1 MSDFSVTVGG
11 DFSELLQGFKL
22 VERSAQQS
30 GQAAGQALGGG
41 IQGAVNRSIDA
52 LLADLGRLKAQKAAV
67 NVDGGQVIVLNQ
79 QISAVQKQIDTLRSA
94 RVAVQADPRSIEG
107 LNAKLA
113 GLQSELG
120 KVAIGS
126 QRFRE
131 LQTAIGATEKELA
144 KAGQSTGGLR
154 ALDGVVQGIAFSLAN
169 TLTNAAAAAL
179 QGLAAIPQQVRQFDS
194 AKAAVRTLGVD
205 ADDLG
210 NRLLKLSASTKGN
223 VSAVDLL
230 KASYDVAS
238 SGFASAADATNI
250 LSAAQD
256 GAVGG
261 FTDIN
266 TVADAATSVLNA
278 YGLSSDKARKLIDGF
293 IQTQNDG
300 KITVGQYA
308 TEIGRIAPVAAASG
322 VSIEELNAAISVATA
337 QGVPVGSTFA
347 GLRQAISSIL
357 KPSVEASTYAKQL
370 GLDFSASALK
380 AKGFGG
386 LLTEVAKR
394 TGGSADAIIKLTGSV
409 EAQAAIQPLVNDQ
422 LAKYNQFLRNQ
433 AGAAGVAARS
443 AEQATNTIDGSLKR
457 LGNTFSNLAVQAFE
471 GLAPPV
477 TAVINA
483 FNNVVNVALNLPGPV
498 RAVAG
503 ALVALTSAYVGAR
516 TAAALFTAVL
526 QTQQVQ
532 ELIGFFRSIAST
544 IKQDF
549 QRAIV
554 AAKVE
559 WQVFTTAV
567 RSQGLLSAI
576 GGIGKALLGLA
587 GQVAVVALRFAYIAA
602 AVEAYQKITGAASEA
617 SEGYKERLLETQKAL
632 DAVSGS
638 TENASEANKALA
650 QNSNGV
656 IKFFE
661 NLPIALRL
669 IAAPLE
675 GVIRLFYSAVDN
687 FSKANAL
694 GTISDQSQQLQA
706 KFTEVQQAAQKTF
719 VELKNATTLTPE
731 QAKSV
736 QERIA
741 SLQSIKEAATGQ
753 AAAYRELAAS
763 YRAAGNNDL
772 AKIAEQNAKNM
783 EVEASVSGR
792 LIVAL
797 QGVADRTNKTTGA
810 KVENIAKTK
819 EQVDAIEKQKK
830 AEDELNKILASAPV
844 RNLEAQLAVGQQL
857 LGLTKAVGDLEQSRF
872 NVTRSALQFELK
884 GLEERG
890 AGESAIAAKKA
901 EIDRVDRAALSARYQ
916 ALVQQ
921 QALERQMLLLS
932 QEKARTEANL
942 QILEQKAKI
951 LEAQANLAKATTA
964 EEKAAAQA
972 QVNLQNQI
980 LGVVEQKAGTLAK
993 TQPIERAIAAAAGET
1008 ARNGLQA
1015 EAAAK
1020 GFKIA
1025 ADGSLV
1031 ASRNLSSG
1039 MERVAVFSGQSA
1051 QEQER
1056 FRGIA
1061 QQAGLAIGR
1070 AADGSLVLGRNQQD
1084 VARAVQSTN
1093 AELGK
1098 TKGGYDAG
1106 TRAAGGT
1113 KTATDQL
1120 RQSLVNAGVAADDVA
1135 ELIGDSGSSARDA
1148 RGSTDALR
1156 NSLAQGKTP
1165 AGDIANAFVSTGKNA
1180 PAAAQ
1185 GARDFAAFLSSAKVF
1200 AERIAS
1206 LNLAGGMTAVRDR
1219 TREAAVEAQRFYDW
1233 LLKAS
1238 NLPGSRWTGGP
1249 VEAGAEYK
1257 INELGQEAFLSAG
1270 RLSLINAP
1278 QNAIWRAPSSGV
1290 VVPAGITARLQDAGA
1305 LPSAGGMAAPGGTAE
1320 LAVEIGKLRQEVG
1333 ELARRQWNI
1342 NVTQRTGVSGS
1353 QVLRTLQQLR

>member
-1 MSDFSVTVGG
+1 
-11 DFSELLQGFKL
+11 
-22 VERSAQQS
+22 
-30 GQAAGQALGGG
+30 
-41 IQGAVNRSIDA
+41 
-52 LLADLGRLKAQKAAV
+52 
-67 NVDGGQVIVLNQ
+67 
-79 QISAVQKQIDTLRSA
+79 
-94 RVAVQADPRSIEG
+94 VQADPRSIEG

-113 GLQSELG
+113 GLQSELS

-126 QRFRE
+126 QRFNE
-131 LQTAIGATEKELA
+131 LQDAISATEKELA

-154 ALDGVVQGIAFSLAN
+154 ALDSVIQGIAFSLAN
-169 TLTNAAAAAL
+169 TLTNAAGAAF
-179 QGLAAIPQQVRQFDS
+179 QAIGGIANQVREFDT

-422 LAKYNQFLRNQ
+422 LAKYNQFLGNQ
-433 AGAAGVAARS
+433 AGAAGVAAR
-443 AEQATNTIDGSLKR
+443 AADQATATVDGSLKR
-457 LGNTFSNLAVQAFE
+457 LANTFSNLAVEAFQ
-471 GLAPPV
+471 GIAPAVTAAVNAFNTILNAIGAIPGPV
-477 TAVINA
+477 KALIGVVVGVPAAFAAATAAVVVFRGVLQTAVIQDFA
-483 FNNVVNVALNLPGPV
+483 ASFVSLGGSLTTTFVGGV
-498 RAVAG
+498 RAAAAAVPALIAQIAALG
-503 ALVALTSAYVGAR
+503 ATNVGTVITGLATTLKTTFLSAVGAAAQGLASFVAYLSSVSFANFIAGVR
-516 TAAALFTAVL
+516 AATAAIAPLAL
-526 QTQQVQ
+526 
-532 ELIGFFRSIAST
+532 
-544 IKQDF
+544 
-549 QRAIV
+549 
-554 AAKVE
+554 
-559 WQVFTTAV
+559 
-567 RSQGLLSAI
+567 AI
-576 GGIGKALLGLA
+576 GG
-587 GQVAVVALRFAYIAA
+587 
-602 AVEAYQKITGAASEA
+602 
-617 SEGYKERLLETQKAL
+617 
-632 DAVSGS
+632 
-638 TENASEANKALA
+638 
-650 QNSNGV
+650 
-656 IKFFE
+656 
-661 NLPIALRL
+661 L
-669 IAAPLE
+669 IAAVQAWQFVLGGSEE
-675 GVIRLFYSAVDN
+675 GAAAFADANKQADEAVARLGESIKVTADEASKGRAPIIGLFQDAREQMAQLAAAQELTRLQESFTKVQTSAISFLNTLKSGTAVTAEQAAEAQKYVESLRQIATAAQSTAQSLRVKAEEARRAGN
-687 FSKANAL
+687 TELAKQYLIQANAL
-694 GTISDQSQQLQA
+694 DSEARASGNLATALTNQA
-706 KFTEVQQAAQKTF
+706 NRAGAAGAATAAQT
-719 VELKNATTLTPE
+719 
-731 QAKSV
+731 
-736 QERIA
+736 
-741 SLQSIKEAATGQ
+741 
-753 AAAYRELAAS
+753 
-763 YRAAGNNDL
+763 
-772 AKIAEQNAKNM
+772 
-783 EVEASVSGR
+783 
-792 LIVAL
+792 AL
-797 QGVADRTNKTTGA
+797 
-810 KVENIAKTK
+810 TK
-819 EQVDAIEKQKK
+819 EQEAAVKERAK
-830 AEDELNKILASAPV
+830 AEDELNKILANAPV

-972 QVNLQNQI
+972 QINLQNQI

-1020 GFKIA
+1020 GYRIA

-1031 ASRNLSSG
+1031 ATRNLSAG
-1039 MERVAVFSGQSA
+1039 MEQVAVFSGQSA
-1051 QEQER
+1051 KEQER

-1070 AADGSLVLGRNQQD
+1070 AADGSLILGRTQQD
-1084 VARAVQSTN
+1084 VTRAAQGMNS
-1093 AELGK
+1093 ELGK
-1098 TKGGYDAG
+1098 AAGGYNSG

-1165 AGDIANAFVSTGKNA
+1165 AGDIASAFVATGKNA

-1238 NLPGSRWTGGP
+1238 KLPGSRWTGGP
-1249 VEAGAEYK
+1249 VEAGAEYR

-1305 LPSAGGMAAPGGTAE
+1305 LPSAGGMAAPAGTAE

-1342 NVTQRTGVSGS
+1342 NVSHRTGPTGS